1 MTHVWMLSP
10 TNSRQSVLF
19 FNNLGNEL
27 DNYAPNY
34 DPFLLIYS
42 SVPWRNMHL

>member
-1 MTHVWMLSP
+1 MCGCYHPLTQD
-10 TNSRQSVLF
+10 NQYFF